1 MCATRF
7 DYGKYIWVNSPHFVY
22 LLSTYFNKKKSKDMK
37 CLKISYNY
45 CNKKTE
51 TKIFIGLNWKM
62 KKLLFLFFWIH
73 IISFQSGRMNQNPQ
87 MFMKRVGPFSNP
99 HQQRQKIY
107 NHPYMENTRIY
118 EVSVPTYLRLSI
130 LYMLK
135 SSINKVPSIYL

>member
-1 MCATRF
+1 
-7 DYGKYIWVNSPHFVY
+7 
-22 LLSTYFNKKKSKDMK
+22 MK

-118 EVSVPTYLRLSI
+118 EVSVPT
-130 LYMLK
+130 
-135 SSINKVPSIYL
+135 

>member
-1 MCATRF
+1 
-7 DYGKYIWVNSPHFVY
+7 
-22 LLSTYFNKKKSKDMK
+22 
-37 CLKISYNY
+37 
-45 CNKKTE
+45 
-51 TKIFIGLNWKM
+51 
-62 KKLLFLFFWIH
+62 
-73 IISFQSGRMNQNPQ
+73 MNPNPQ

-135 SSINKVPSIYL
+135 SSSINKVPSIYL